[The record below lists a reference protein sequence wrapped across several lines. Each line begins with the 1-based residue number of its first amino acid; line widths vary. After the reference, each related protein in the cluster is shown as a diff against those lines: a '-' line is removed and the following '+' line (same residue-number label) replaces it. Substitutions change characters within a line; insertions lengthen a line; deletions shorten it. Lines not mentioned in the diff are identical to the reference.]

1 MSINIQNQTPRLTF
15 PLGISVQK
23 GLVEDF
29 SAIGQFGYNS
39 SVSTTFATIWGGTG
53 LYVYPTTATTAVA
66 TSSNSASDDG
76 GTVLVTGLNASF
88 NQISETIT
96 IGGSASTNSFIRVFS
111 ARMLTANTGDANV
124 GNITITVDSKT
135 VAYIVA
141 TYGSNLSAV
150 YTVPANKRAWIVS
163 ASIGM
168 SKQKELESKILAKG
182 INNGN
187 VWNTL
192 GYQSSFSVPVY
203 RSFDIPIL
211 VNQKHDIEI
220 RAKADATCAVSASF
234 SLYLEDYH

>member
-1 MSINIQNQTPRLTF
+1 MPFNIQNSRPF
-15 PLGISVQK
+15 VEFDFGINVQK

-29 SAIGQFGYNS
+29 SAIGQFGYNP
-39 SVSTTFATIWGGTG
+39 SVSTSFATIWGGTG
-53 LYVYPTTATTAVA
+53 IYVYPTTATTVTA
-66 TSSNSASDDG
+66 TSSDTGSDNG
-76 GTVLVTGLNASF
+76 GTVLITGLNASF

-111 ARMLTANTGDANV
+111 ARMLTATTGDANV

-135 VAYIVA
+135 VAYIAVG
-141 TYGSNLSAV
+141 YGSNLSAV

-168 SKQKELESKILAKG
+168 SKQKELESKIMTKG

-187 VWNTL
+187 VWNAV

-203 RSFDIPIL
+203 RKFEIPIL
-211 VNQKHDIEI
+211 IDQKHDIEI

>member
-1 MSINIQNQTPRLTF
+1 MTINIQNQTPKLTF

-23 GLVEDF
+23 GLVENF

-39 SVSTTFATIWGGTG
+39 SVSSTFATIWGGTG

-66 TSSNSASDDG
+66 TSSNTASDNN

-141 TYGSNLSAV
+141 GYGANLSAV

-192 GYQSSFSVPVY
+192 GYQSSFSVPVH

-211 VNQKHDIEI
+211 IDQKHDIEI
-220 RAKADATCAVSASF
+220 RAKADATCSVSASF

>member
-1 MSINIQNQTPRLTF
+1 MTINIQNQTPKLTF

-66 TSSNSASDDG
+66 TSSNTESDNG
-76 GTVLVTGLNASF
+76 GTVLVIGLNASF
-88 NQISETIT
+88 SQISETIT

-135 VAYIVA
+135 VAYIVVG
-141 TYGSNLSAV
+141 YGSNLSAV

-211 VNQKHDIEI
+211 IDQKHDIEI

>member
-1 MSINIQNQTPRLTF
+1 MPFNIQNSRPF
-15 PLGISVQK
+15 VEFDFGINVQK

-29 SAIGQFGYNS
+29 SAVGQFGYNP
-39 SVSTTFATIWGGTG
+39 SVSTSFATIWGGTG

-76 GTVLVTGLNASF
+76 GTILITGLNASF

-111 ARMLTANTGDANV
+111 ARMLTATTGDANV

-135 VAYIVA
+135 VAYIAVG
-141 TYGSNLSAV
+141 YGSNLSAV
-150 YTVPANKRAWIVS
+150 YTVPANKRAWVVS

-168 SKQKELESKILAKG
+168 SKQKELESKIMVKG

-187 VWNTL
+187 VWNTV

-203 RSFDIPIL
+203 RKFEIPIL
-211 VNQKHDIEI
+211 VDQKSDIEI

-234 SLYLEDYH
+234 SLYLEDHQ